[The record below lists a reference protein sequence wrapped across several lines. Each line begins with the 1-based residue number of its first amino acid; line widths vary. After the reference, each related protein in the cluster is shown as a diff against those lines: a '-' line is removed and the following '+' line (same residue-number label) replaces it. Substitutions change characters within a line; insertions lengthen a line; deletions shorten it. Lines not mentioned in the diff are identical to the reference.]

1 MKPVRKTNKAICK
14 KYGITDNTLQ
24 AWIAEGIDVQD
35 DAAMAERTARKHG
48 TAGTEMYQARLK
60 KLQAEAISAQ
70 LKADDMAGRLIAL
83 DEVEQAFTKIGS
95 IIRAGIMRMQADL
108 PPALEGQSASRMAK
122 IISEAV
128 ENVLRSMSDPEG
140 AAWREK

>member
-83 DEVEQAFTKIGS
+83 DEVEQAFTKIGTVTKS
-95 IIRAGIMRMQADL
+95 LLVRLQADL
-108 PPALEGQSASRMAK
+108 PPMLEGQSPARMSK
-122 IISEAV
+122 IIGEAV
-128 ENVLRSMSDPEG
+128 EAVLCAMNDPEG
-140 AAWREK
+140 MHWQK